1 MCIWFALHESY
12 YRLTCILQDRDQ
24 VLCTGATS
32 GWKER
37 NCYELP
43 VGGTFCTRMTSHI
56 CSTTVIIG
64 ENKPWQWIST
74 VQLDMTYH
82 MTKTCIEFY
91 HYGIW
96 PHESMPWKLINL
108 YYIGLSA
115 IVNQNHTFDK
125 LDDIRIYSCL
135 IRGNVNQL
143 TFIQSYY
150 YVISPI
156 NFISQPFDNVVEI
169 FFLLCFVS
177 KNHND

>member
-1 MCIWFALHESY
+1 
-12 YRLTCILQDRDQ
+12 
-24 VLCTGATS
+24 
-32 GWKER
+32 
-37 NCYELP
+37 
-43 VGGTFCTRMTSHI
+43 
-56 CSTTVIIG
+56 
-64 ENKPWQWIST
+64 
-74 VQLDMTYH
+74 
-82 MTKTCIEFY
+82 
-91 HYGIW
+91 
-96 PHESMPWKLINL
+96 MPWKLINL